1 MLCQQRGSVSVDTLT
16 FRRAAGRRLKGWKG
30 GTWPARPSLAL
41 VSAACRVGSC
51 TLLPRVIS
59 RFPPVTMWQLGCGF
73 SGRRD
78 PGGHVATAGGVRSW
92 VRFNREALQKSQK
105 GRH

>member
-59 RFPPVTMWQLGCGF
+59 RFPPVTMWRWVVVSLGDAIQADMWP
-73 SGRRD
+73 RL
-78 PGGHVATAGGVRSW
+78 VV
-92 VRFNREALQKSQK
+92 
-105 GRH
+105 

>member
-41 VSAACRVGSC
+41 VSAACHVGSC

-59 RFPPVTMWQLGCGF
+59 RFPPVTMCRWVVVSLGDAIQADMWP
-73 SGRRD
+73 RL
-78 PGGHVATAGGVRSW
+78 VV
-92 VRFNREALQKSQK
+92 
-105 GRH
+105 

>member
-41 VSAACRVGSC
+41 VSAACHVGSC

-59 RFPPVTMWQLGCGF
+59 RFPPVTMWRWVVVSLGDAIQADMWP
-73 SGRRD
+73 RL
-78 PGGHVATAGGVRSW
+78 VV
-92 VRFNREALQKSQK
+92 
-105 GRH
+105 